1 MGIFDKL
8 FGGSPESLNPELKKA
23 CDSDILENIAKYISG
38 DRVKYDKVLEYL
50 SQQGNLSMKLRVMT
64 LPVATPD
71 ALMVTLMA
79 LEPSD
84 AERLNR
90 LCKDGLNP
98 VLHFSMYKGMEV
110 LIRVIAHAHAN
121 LDIVGLNGHTPLTI
135 ACESGLAETVKMLIN
150 NGASTVNKCDDS
162 GFAPLHYA
170 CQLGNPDMVQSL
182 IKAGADVNVMSAD
195 KLMPIHLA
203 ISTAQAARMSPT
215 APNGLPWSVQGALLC
230 VQHLANNGADLDYV
244 CPYGF
249 SGISFLRMIGA
260 VK

>member
-1 MGIFDKL
+1 MGIFNKL
-8 FGGSPESLNPELKKA
+8 FGGSSSSDDIKRA
-23 CDSDILENIAKYISG
+23 CDSDIFENIATVING
-38 DRVKYDKVLEYL
+38 DKTKYDEAISYL
-50 SQQGNLSMKLRVMT
+50 SERGDLSMKLRVMT
-64 LPVATPD
+64 LPIAGPE
-71 ALMVTLMA
+71 ALMITLMS

-84 AERLNR
+84 SERLNR

-98 VLHFSMYKGMEV
+98 VLHFSMYKGMEI
-110 LIRVIAHAHAN
+110 LIRVIAHANAN
-121 LDIVGLNGHTPLTI
+121 LDVVGLKGHTPLTM
-135 ACESGLAETVKMLIN
+135 ACESGLTDTVKMLIN
-150 NGASTVNKCDDS
+150 NGARAFNKCDDS

-170 CQLGNPDMVQSL
+170 SQLGNPEIVEAL

-215 APNGLPWSVQGALLC
+215 APNGIPWSVKGARMC
-230 VQHLANNGADLDYV
+230 VQHLANNGADLNYV

-249 SGISFLRMIGA
+249 SGLSFLKMIGA